1 MIPVAVALMTPIPL
15 LIAFII
21 KKCFG
26 KKTEI
31 PVNQDPATESML
43 NDKENEVIP
52 PDSGNENK
60 QVWILPIR
68 LVLFVIIMLVN
79 LLIF

>member
-26 KKTEI
+26 KKIEI

-43 NDKENEVIP
+43 NDKENEVSP
-52 PDSGNENK
+52 PESKNENK
-60 QVWILPIR
+60 QI
-68 LVLFVIIMLVN
+68 
-79 LLIF
+79 